1 VYLGEGETLLVIIAN
16 DLTAT
21 REDKLLRVLRE
32 NKTVTDGLK
41 LI

>member
-1 VYLGEGETLLVIIAN
+1 VIIAN

-21 REDKLLRVLRE
+21 REEKLLRVLRE